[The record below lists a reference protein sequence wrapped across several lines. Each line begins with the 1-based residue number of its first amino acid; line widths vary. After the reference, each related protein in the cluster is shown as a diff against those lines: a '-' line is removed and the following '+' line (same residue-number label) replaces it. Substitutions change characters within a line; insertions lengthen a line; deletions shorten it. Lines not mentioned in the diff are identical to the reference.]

1 MTKIR
6 VGIFVCLI
14 VITAGVITESPTE
27 DHNPPVS
34 EDVREFDEPS
44 TSSSSLS
51 SLSSVSTSPSTL
63 SSSPPSPS
71 PSSSSPSSLLLPST
85 ILPSS
90 SISEKP
96 PDQSLR
102 ASGEA
107 FNPSVYLGEIKEI
120 SSEPRIS
127 TIIPFNNIQ
136 HVRFEGSIGLDGD
149 TRGIYR
155 PHIDHHHYH
164 TDHRQEDYHSPAYAE
179 GYLTVEM
186 PAKPVYYTSEMPN
199 HYVNVEVQP
208 HEPVHHLQA
217 IQSPQHLQTLDPHH
231 HEEHQPLHQH
241 QHLPTLELHH
251 HHHQPHQHLETVEP
265 QHHLHQQPTKI
276 EFEPIHYQHL
286 TPTSNYYHY
295 SSQLPPIH
303 RPEVTLTKPE
313 TLLYLSSH
321 RETQLMKTRKSPYK
335 YYQQNDDI
343 PIHYIEQGHAF
354 PTQRIRVSPWKKLI
368 HLLGAFLPFGLL
380 LAALRPNVRID
391 NNTTQPSIVLSKWR
405 GIDLPLEHKRDADDA
420 CEDRSL
426 CEIILSGGD
435 ADAELIPSILWNFAI
450 KSTDEEARRNGLSE
464 IFTAV
469 RKKDCNFV
477 FSLESQWCFYLVSA
491 FWRVVALRRE

>member
-1 MTKIR
+1 MAKITVR
-6 VGIFVCLI
+6 IFVCLI
-14 VITAGVITESPTE
+14 VISTGVIAESSTE

-34 EDVREFDEPS
+34 EDVREFEELS

-51 SLSSVSTSPSTL
+51 SSSSLLSPVSTSPS
-63 SSSPPSPS
+63 PSTS
-71 PSSSSPSSLLLPST
+71 SSLLSPS
-85 ILPSS
+85 IQRSS
-90 SISEKP
+90 STSERP

-102 ASGEA
+102 ASSAA
-107 FNPSVYLGEIKEI
+107 FNPSVYLGEIEEM
-120 SSEPRIS
+120 SSQPRIS
-127 TIIPFNNIQ
+127 TSIPFNNVQ

-149 TRGIYR
+149 TGGIYR

-179 GYLTVEM
+179 GYLTVEV
-186 PAKPVYYTSEMPN
+186 PATPVYYSPDEPN

-208 HEPVHHLQA
+208 HQPVHQHLQA
-217 IQSPQHLQTLDPHH
+217 IQPHQHLQTLEPHQQG
-231 HEEHQPLHQH
+231 HQPVH
-241 QHLPTLELHH
+241 QHLQTLEPHHQGHQPGHQHLQALEPH
-251 HHHQPHQHLETVEP
+251 HHHQPHQPLH
-265 QHHLHQQPTKI
+265 QLHQQQTKY
-276 EFEPIHYQHL
+276 EFEPMHYQHL
-286 TPTSNYYHY
+286 PPAANYYHY
-295 SSQLPPIH
+295 SSQLPPVH

-335 YYQQNDDI
+335 YYQPNDDT

-354 PTQRIRVSPWKKLI
+354 PTQHIRVSPWKKLI
-368 HLLGAFLPFGLL
+368 HLLGTFLPFGLL
-380 LAALRPNVRID
+380 LAALRPNVKID

-405 GIDLPLEHKRDADDA
+405 GIDLPLEHKQDVDDT

-435 ADAELIPSILWNFAI
+435 SDAELIPSILWNFAI

-464 IFTAV
+464 IFTSV
-469 RKKDCNFV
+469 KKKDCN
-477 FSLESQWCFYLVSA
+477 SISC
-491 FWRVVALRRE
+491 